1 MAQLG
6 SALVWGTR
14 GRWFESSRPDHF
26 SPGFSRVV
34 ELPARGPSRLEAH
47 WPGIFCLMTSILVT
61 NDDGIQADG
70 IRALAASLRFF
81 GDVVVV
87 APDRERSAASH
98 ALTLHAPLRI
108 REIGT
113 QEYSVDGTPADC
125 VYLGAL
131 QILGRKP
138 DLVVAGINHG
148 SNIGDD
154 VTYSGTIAA
163 ALEGAILGIPS
174 VAISQEA
181 RSAVPRGAGSG
192 RFDFGNASL
201 VAQEIARGVLEE
213 GLSSADILLNV
224 NVPVGPIHGT
234 RYTRQGRRTYAESVH
249 EGTDPRGS
257 RYYWIGSGDTLHIE
271 EDPDTDYMAV
281 RDGFVSICPLHL
293 DMTHYPSLEPMQECW
308 STVSASIKAVLG

>member
-1 MAQLG
+1 
-6 SALVWGTR
+6 
-14 GRWFESSRPDHF
+14 
-26 SPGFSRVV
+26 
-34 ELPARGPSRLEAH
+34 
-47 WPGIFCLMTSILVT
+47 MTSILVT

-70 IRALAASLRFF
+70 IKALAASLRCF

-87 APDRERSAASH
+87 APDREQSAASH

-108 REIGT
+108 RQVDA

-131 QILGRKP
+131 QVLGRKP

-148 SNIGDD
+148 LNIGRD

-163 ALEGAILGIPS
+163 ALEGTILGIPS

-181 RSAVPRGAGSG
+181 KSGVPRDPGSG
-192 RFDFGNASL
+192 RFDFNNASL
-201 VAQEIARGVLEE
+201 VAQEVARGVLEE

-249 EGTDPRGS
+249 ERTDPRGS
-257 RYYWIGSGDTLHIE
+257 RYYWIGSGVTPHIE
-271 EDPDTDYMAV
+271 QDSDTDHMAV
-281 RDGFVSICPLHL
+281 RDGFISICPLHL
-293 DMTHYPSLEPMQECW
+293 DMTHYSSLEPMQECW